1 MSRKVLAQHVQRG
14 SSLLRRPASSSALAA
29 LFGAWVQH
37 LAQVQRVGWVDVATG
52 AGLAALWL
60 LGQRRK

>member
-14 SSLLRRPASSSALAA
+14 SSSALAA

-60 LGQRRK
+60 LGQGRK